1 MSNLMLKILKF
12 KVINLNLEFNKNQK
26 ISVEKDNKI

>member
-1 MSNLMLKILKF
+1 MLNLMLKILKF